1 MPGGGVASQ
10 HRHHPV
16 AAAGLLVVVALAG
29 VFAFVHLQPGVPP
42 HLDYPAAQVS
52 IRDPGVPASV
62 MDRRVALP
70 LFHYLSQ
77 LHDLHDVRSASTE
90 GSTRIILAFR
100 HAVGLSRSLSELHA
114 LIARTLPLPASAG
127 RPAVVRVHALDA
139 VAGQIWVTAP
149 KWPLAK
155 LRRWAEV
162 QLMPQFLGLAGV
174 AGARVAGGPVREIRV
189 VPEQRRLAQL
199 GLALDDVVAA
209 VRVAEAQ
216 SPSGYLVAGTRSGSA
231 TIAALPVRLPNGD
244 ILSLSQVAA
253 VRGDSRPGGP
263 DVRLNGRPAVLLVL
277 MRAHGVDPI
286 AVANAIKAHADWLR
300 ANGLIPAGVQ
310 VRVESALAQSLTGM
324 LRRFYVMAAVA
335 LVLILAVALWPV
347 TGVRTDSSGFMVA
360 LAALLASGVFLLSAG
375 MTLNLM
381 DLCGLVAAAGMGLAA
396 PLAMRRPAPAP
407 PSLQDTARCGASRA
421 LGVILP
427 TVILLLVLL
436 VVPGPLGR
444 LFRDLIAVVLAVLCL
459 SWVLAVAVRSA
470 GSGSVDRPAIRR
482 RSVPRRYRA
491 WIAGGAGRPARSLA
505 VAGLAVAGLFYAAA
519 LLLRGTVFFPP
530 PETAD
535 VQVRISATGAPGA
548 RSLAAESL
556 HIAQLAHEQGGV
568 AQVVSVMRASPAV
581 SMRLRVVLAGHP
593 RALSAEKWI
602 SRFEQVVTHSGLA
615 NVQVRSTLVAFP
627 GIRPGYHD
635 APLLR
640 ALDGMIGIE
649 VTGPGGAALARVG
662 EGMARILRGQPTVRD
677 VCISSAGVASDLVLH
692 INPMRAA
699 ERGVNEEQVT
709 RALRIARGGLVA
721 GTVLEGERRR
731 DIRIALA
738 PQAGRVAE
746 LPKLLLRGETRTR
759 RAVYLGDVASV
770 GHVPEVAQF
779 RRKQGRPVVAVSGVL
794 DANGFDSDAVRMVER
809 RISRFRLPPG
819 YRLSLTGIAAVTES
833 ASGELSAL
841 ALIALP
847 ILAAVLAWRYRGW
860 RRPLI
865 VLLSAPYAVAGAL
878 VALGF
883 GEHVLSAPG
892 WVGLILSTGVAA
904 GLAVLTVDVMDWS
917 LLGRRRGRSLAAAAS
932 PARSTVLRLGA
943 GASAGAILLVAV
955 GAPEFALLRPLAMAL
970 LGGLSAGIAASLLW
984 TQVLYGILLGSH
996 GALPAGKSGGQ
1007 APE

>member
-1 MPGGGVASQ
+1 MPGDGVRSQ
-10 HRHHPV
+10 HRRHPV
-16 AAAGLLVVVALAG
+16 VAAGLLVVVALAG
-29 VFAFVHLQPGVPP
+29 VFAFVHLQFGVPP
-42 HLDYPAAQVS
+42 HLDYPAVQVS

-77 LHDLHDVRSASTE
+77 LHGLHEVCSTSTE
-90 GSTRIILAFR
+90 GSTRVILAFR
-100 HAVGLSRSLSELHA
+100 SAAGLSRPLSGLHSLV
-114 LIARTLPLPASAG
+114 ARTLPLPASAG

-149 KWPLAK
+149 NWPLAK
-155 LRRWAEV
+155 LRRWAED
-162 QLMPQFLGLAGV
+162 QLMSQFLGLAGV

-189 VPEQRRLAQL
+189 VPKQRRLAQL

-209 VRVAEAQ
+209 VRAGEAQ
-216 SPSGYLVAGTRSGSA
+216 SPSGYLVAGVRSGA
-231 TIAALPVRLPNGD
+231 AAIAALPVRLPNGD
-244 ILSLSQVAA
+244 ILSLAQVAA
-253 VRGDSRPGGP
+253 VRGDSRPGP
-263 DVRLNGRPAVLLVL
+263 DVRLDGRPAVRLVL
-277 MRAHGVDPI
+277 LRAHGTDPV

-335 LVLILAVALWPV
+335 LVLILAVAFWPAA
-347 TGVRTDSSGFMVA
+347 GVRTGSLEFMVA
-360 LAALLASGVFLLSAG
+360 LAALLASGVFLLSTG

-381 DLCGLVAAAGMGLAA
+381 DLCGLIAAAGLGLAA
-396 PLAMRRPAPAP
+396 PLAMRRPAAAPAG
-407 PSLQDTARCGASRA
+407 LQDTVYGGARRA

-436 VVPGPLGR
+436 GVPGPLGR
-444 LFRDLIAVVLAVLCL
+444 LFRDLIATVLAVLCL
-459 SWVLAVAVRSA
+459 SWALAVAVRSA
-470 GSGSVDRPAIRR
+470 GSGTVDRPAIRR

-491 WIAGGAGRPARSLA
+491 WIAGGTGRPARSLA

-535 VQVRISATGAPGA
+535 VRVRISATGAPGA
-548 RSLAAESL
+548 RSLTAESL
-556 HIAQLAHEQGGV
+556 HIAQLAREQGGV
-568 AQVVSVMRASPAV
+568 AQVVSVTRTAPAV

-593 RALSAEKWI
+593 RALSAQKWI
-602 SRFEQVVTHSGLA
+602 SRFEQAVTHSGLT

-627 GIRPGYHD
+627 GIRPGD
-635 APLLR
+635 RNAPLLR

-649 VTGPGGAALARVG
+649 VTGPGGPALARVG
-662 EGMARILRGQPTVRD
+662 EGMAHILRSQPAVRD
-677 VCISSAGVASDLVLH
+677 VWISSADVANDLVLH
-692 INPMRAA
+692 INSMHAA
-699 ERGVNEEQVT
+699 ERGISEEQVT

-738 PQAGRVAE
+738 PQAGRLAE

-759 RAVYLGDVASV
+759 RAVYLGDVAAV

-779 RRKQGRPVVAVSGVL
+779 RRDQGRPAVTVTGVL
-794 DANGFDSDAVRMVER
+794 DANGFSSDAVHRVER
-809 RISRFRLPPG
+809 RISGFRLPPG
-819 YRLSLTGIAAVTES
+819 YRLSLTGIAAATES
-833 ASGELSAL
+833 VSEELSAV

-878 VALGF
+878 VALGL

-892 WVGLILSTGVAA
+892 WVGLILGTGVAA
-904 GLAVLTVDVMDWS
+904 GLTVLTVDVMDRS
-917 LLGRRRGRSLAAAAS
+917 LLRGRRNPSLAAAAS
-932 PARSTVLRLGA
+932 PARSAVLRLGA
-943 GASAGAILLVAV
+943 GASAGAILLIMV

-984 TQVLYGILLGSH
+984 TPVLYGILLGGH
-996 GALPAGKSGGQ
+996 RALPAGKPGGQ

>member
-1 MPGGGVASQ
+1 MPGDGVTPQ
-10 HRHHPV
+10 HRRHPV
-16 AAAGLLVVVALAG
+16 VAAGLLVVVALAG
-29 VFAFVHLQPGVPP
+29 VFAFVHLQLGVPP
-42 HLDYPAAQVS
+42 HLDYPAVQLS

-62 MDRRVALP
+62 MDRRVALS

-77 LHDLHDVRSASTE
+77 LHGLHEVRSASTE
-90 GSTRIILAFR
+90 GNARVILTFR
-100 HAVGLSRSLSELHA
+100 HAAGLSRSLSELHA
-114 LIARTLPLPASAG
+114 LIARALPLPASSG
-127 RPAVVRVHALDA
+127 RSAVVRVHALDA
-139 VAGQIWVTAP
+139 VAGQVWVTAP
-149 KWPLAK
+149 TWPLAK

-189 VPEQRRLAQL
+189 VPELRRLAQL
-199 GLALDDVVAA
+199 GLAPDDVVAA
-209 VRVAEAQ
+209 VRAGEAQ
-216 SPSGYLVAGTRSGSA
+216 SPSGYLLAGARSGSA
-231 TIAALPVRLPNGD
+231 AVAALPVRLPNGD
-244 ILSLSQVAA
+244 ILSLSQIAA
-253 VRGDSRPGGP
+253 VRGDSRPGP

-277 MRAHGVDPI
+277 MRTHGVDPI
-286 AVANAIKAHADWLR
+286 AVASAIKAHADWLR
-300 ANGLIPAGVQ
+300 ANGLIPAGVR
-310 VRVESALAQSLTGM
+310 VRVESVLAQSLTDM
-324 LRRFYVMAAVA
+324 LRRFYVMAAVT
-335 LVLILAVALWPV
+335 LVLILAVALCPV
-347 TGVRTDSSGFMVA
+347 TGVRTDALGLMVA

-396 PLAMRRPAPAP
+396 PLAMRRPARVS
-407 PSLQDTARCGASRA
+407 PSLQDTACRGASRA

-427 TVILLLVLL
+427 AVILLLVLL

-444 LFRDLIAVVLAVLCL
+444 LFRDLIAMVLAVLCL

-470 GSGSVDRPAIRR
+470 GSGTVDRPAIRR
-482 RSVPRRYRA
+482 RSVRRRYRA

-505 VAGLAVAGLFYAAA
+505 VAGVAAAGLFYAAA

-530 PETAD
+530 PATAD
-535 VQVRISATGAPGA
+535 VHVRISATTAPGA

-556 HIAQLAHEQGGV
+556 HIAQLAREQGGV
-568 AQVVSVMRASPAV
+568 TQVVSVMRAAPAD
-581 SMRLRVVLAGHP
+581 SMRLRVVLAGQP
-593 RALSAEKWI
+593 RALTAEKWI
-602 SRFEQVVTHSGLA
+602 SRFEQAVIRSGLA
-615 NVQVRSTLVAFP
+615 NVRVRSTLVAFP
-627 GIRPGYHD
+627 GVRPGYRN

-640 ALDGMIGIE
+640 ALDGMIGVE

-662 EGMARILRGQPTVRD
+662 EDMARILRSQPTVRD
-677 VCISSAGVASDLVLH
+677 VCISSTGVASDLVLH

-699 ERGVNEEQVT
+699 ERGVSEEQVT
-709 RALRIARGGLVA
+709 RAVRIARGGLVA

-731 DIRIALA
+731 HIRIALA
-738 PQAGRVAE
+738 PRAGRAAE

-759 RAVYLGDVASV
+759 RAVYLSDVASV

-794 DANGFDSDAVRMVER
+794 DANGFGSDAVRMVKR
-809 RISRFRLPPG
+809 RISGFRLPPG
-819 YRLSLTGIAAVTES
+819 YRLSLTGIAAATES
-833 ASGELSAL
+833 ASEELSVL
-841 ALIALP
+841 ALVALP

-878 VALGF
+878 VALGL

-892 WVGLILSTGVAA
+892 WVGLILGTGVAA
-904 GLAVLTVDVMDWS
+904 GLTVLTVDIMDWG
-917 LLGRRRGRSLAAAAS
+917 LLRRRRGRSLAVAAS
-932 PARSTVLRLGA
+932 PARTTVLRLGA
-943 GASAGAILLVAV
+943 GASAGAILLIAV

-970 LGGLSAGIAASLLW
+970 LGGLSAGVAASLLW
-984 TQVLYGILLGSH
+984 TPVLYGILLGGH
-996 GALPAGKSGGQ
+996 GALPAGKRGGQ

>member
-1 MPGGGVASQ
+1 MPGDGVTSQ
-10 HRHHPV
+10 HRRHPI

-29 VFAFVHLQPGVPP
+29 VFAFVHLQLGVPP
-42 HLDYPAAQVS
+42 YLDYPAAQVS

-77 LHDLHDVRSASTE
+77 LHDLHEVRSASTE

-114 LIARTLPLPASAG
+114 LIARALPLPASAG

-189 VPEQRRLAQL
+189 APEQRRLAQL

-209 VRVAEAQ
+209 VRNGEAQ
-216 SPSGYLVAGTRSGSA
+216 SPSGYLVAGARSGSA
-231 TIAALPVRLPNGD
+231 AIAALPVRLPNGD

-253 VRGDSRPGGP
+253 VRGDSRPGP

-324 LRRFYVMAAVA
+324 LRRFYIMAAVA
-335 LVLILAVALWPV
+335 LVLVLAVALWPV
-347 TGVRTDSSGFMVA
+347 TGVRTDSLGVMVA

-407 PSLQDTARCGASRA
+407 PSRQDTAYCGASRA

-444 LFRDLIAVVLAVLCL
+444 LFRDLIAMVLAVLCL

-470 GSGSVDRPAIRR
+470 GSGTVDRPAIRR

-535 VQVRISATGAPGA
+535 VQVRISATGASGA

-568 AQVVSVMRASPAV
+568 AQVVSVMRAAPAV

-602 SRFEQVVTHSGLA
+602 SRFEQAVTHSGLA

-627 GIRPGYHD
+627 GIRPGYRD

-662 EGMARILRGQPTVRD
+662 ESMARILRGQPTVRD

-721 GTVLEGERRR
+721 GTVLEGERQR

-779 RRKQGRPVVAVSGVL
+779 RREQGRPVVAVSGVL
-794 DANGFDSDAVRMVER
+794 DANGFDSDAVHMAER

-833 ASGELSAL
+833 ASEELSAL

-878 VALGF
+878 VALGL

-917 LLGRRRGRSLAAAAS
+917 LLRRRRGRSLAAAAS

-943 GASAGAILLVAV
+943 GASAGAILLIAV

-984 TQVLYGILLGSH
+984 TPVLYGILLGSR
-996 GALPAGKSGGQ
+996 GALPAGKSGG
-1007 APE
+1007 